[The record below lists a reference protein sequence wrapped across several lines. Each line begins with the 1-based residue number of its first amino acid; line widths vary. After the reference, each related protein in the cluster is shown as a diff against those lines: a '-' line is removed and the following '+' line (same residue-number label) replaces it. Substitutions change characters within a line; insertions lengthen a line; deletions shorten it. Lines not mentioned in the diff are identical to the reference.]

1 MEKTVICKYWKNK
14 NCKFMENAEKCMYAH
29 GDDYITIVNCKYGI
43 NCYNSKCKFNH
54 GEISTIPNMVY
65 NIPIIDKR
73 KKQKI
78 KKIIKNKNH
87 DNISKNKENNLSII
101 EKEENIPLKSIIPY
115 SEDILKN
122 TTNVKIVNKE
132 KGIEENIDIFNKD
145 YDKTLSI
152 IDRFYIEKYNNT
164 INDKNKYIRQI
175 VFNNYKNI
183 YYLRKINNNKDEIIN
198 KLNSENRSLKKV
210 IEELKTNN
218 EKKKKENIKY
228 QHTINNMVDIKNK
241 KIYDKYICLYE
252 IFNKYKYY
260 KLINMEEIRKYTNDK
275 NIYKVKQRSFKVFK
289 FYEKFKDG
297 TIKDLLPL
305 STIFKM
311 VF

>member
-1 MEKTVICKYWKNK
+1 MEKTVICKYWENK
-14 NCKFMENAEKCMYAH
+14 NCKFMEDATKCMYAH
-29 GDDYITIVNCKYGI
+29 GDDYINIVDCKYGI
-43 NCYNSKCKFNH
+43 NCYNAKCKFNH

-65 NIPIIDKR
+65 DVPIIDKR
-73 KKQKI
+73 KNQKN
-78 KKIIKNKNH
+78 KKIIKNK
-87 DNISKNKENNLSII
+87 ENNFNII
-101 EKEENIPLKSIIPY
+101 EKEENIPFKTIIPY
-115 SEDILKN
+115 SEDIPKII
-122 TTNVKIVNKE
+122 TNIKIVNKE
-132 KGIEENIDIFNKD
+132 KGIEENINIFNKD

-198 KLNSENRSLKKV
+198 KLNSENKSLKKV

-228 QHTINNMVDIKNK
+228 QYTINNMVDIKNK
-241 KIYDKYICLYE
+241 NIYDKYICLYE

-297 TIKDLLPL
+297 TIKNLLPL

>member
-1 MEKTVICKYWKNK
+1 MEKIVICKYWENK
-14 NCKFMENAEKCMYAH
+14 ICKFMEDAKKCMYAH
-29 GDDYITIVNCKYGI
+29 GIHDINITTVVDCKYGI
-43 NCYNSKCKFNH
+43 NCYNAKCNFNH
-54 GEISTIPNMVY
+54 GEISTIPAMVY
-65 NIPIIDKR
+65 DVPIIDKR
-73 KKQKI
+73 KKQKNQ
-78 KKIIKNKNH
+78 KIIKNK
-87 DNISKNKENNLSII
+87 KNNFNII
-101 EKEENIPLKSIIPY
+101 EKEENILFKTIIPY
-115 SEDILKN
+115 SEDIPKI
-122 TTNVKIVNKE
+122 TTNIKIVNKE
-132 KGIEENIDIFNKD
+132 KGIEENINIFNKD

-183 YYLRKINNNKDEIIN
+183 YYLRKINNNKDDIIN
-198 KLNSENRSLKKV
+198 KLNSENNSLKKV
-210 IEELKTNN
+210 INELKTNN

-228 QHTINNMVDIKNK
+228 QSTTNNMVEIKNK

-252 IFNKYKYY
+252 IFSKYKYY

-297 TIKDLLPL
+297 TIKNLLPL